1 MKKLIEIRWHGRGG
15 QGAVTASKLLA
26 TAALNE
32 GFYIQAFPEYGAE
45 RMGAPIRAF
54 NRICSETIDLHCQIN
69 EPDIVIVLD
78 HTLLKTIDI
87 TAGIKNGGIIIIN
100 TPDDIENTKKTLN
113 LKKGDKSSICVVDAT
128 KISIETL
135 GKVIPNTPMMGAL
148 VKVTDFI
155 KLSTLLTAIEKTL
168 SKKIPVSMIEANILA
183 VKRAYKEVIGNA
195 SGEKKDQR

>member
-1 MKKLIEIRWHGRGG
+1 MKKLTEIRWHGRGG

-54 NRICSETIDLHCQIN
+54 NRVSSEPIDLHCQIN

-78 HTLLKTIDI
+78 NTLLKTIDI
-87 TAGIKNGGIIIIN
+87 TAGIKKGGIIIIN
-100 TPDDIENTKKTLN
+100 TPEDIDSTNKILK
-113 LKKGDKSSICVVDAT
+113 LKKDDKSTVYIVDAT
-128 KISIETL
+128 KISIETM
-135 GKVIPNTPMMGAL
+135 GKVIPNTPMIGAL

-155 KLSTLLTAIEKTL
+155 KLDTLLTAIEKTL
-168 SKKIPVSMIEANILA
+168 SKKIHVDMIEANILA
-183 VKRAYKEVIGNA
+183 VKRAYKEVRGNA
-195 SGEKKDQR
+195 KGG

>member
-1 MKKLIEIRWHGRGG
+1 MNKLTEIRWHGRGG

-54 NRICSETIDLHCQIN
+54 NRVSSEPIDLHCQIN

-78 HTLLKTIDI
+78 NTLLKTIDI
-87 TAGIKNGGIIIIN
+87 TAGIKKGGIIIIN
-100 TPDDIENTKKTLN
+100 TPEDIDSTNKILK
-113 LKKGDKSSICVVDAT
+113 LKKDDKSTVYIVDAT
-128 KISIETL
+128 KISIETM
-135 GKVIPNTPMMGAL
+135 GKVIPNTPMIGAL

-155 KLSTLLTAIEKTL
+155 KLDTLLTAIEKTL
-168 SKKIPVSMIEANILA
+168 SKKIHVDMIEANILA
-183 VKRAYKEVIGNA
+183 VKRAYKEVRGNA
-195 SGEKKDQR
+195 KGG